1 MYNVTNATFNH
12 DIPAYSETVNKKKH
26 LLTQ

>member
-1 MYNVTNATFNH
+1 MYNVTNAIFNH
-12 DIPAYSETVNKKKH
+12 DIPAYSETLNKKKH